1 MWQKLL
7 CKCSLHTT
15 NNGMIIVQEKSTN
28 QERKEK
34 MGKHKQKKIN
44 ANKKYERIKIRKI
57 IKRDKRT

>member
-1 MWQKLL
+1 
-7 CKCSLHTT
+7 
-15 NNGMIIVQEKSTN
+15 MINVQEKSTN

-34 MGKHKQKKIN
+34 MEKHKQKKIN

>member
-1 MWQKLL
+1 
-7 CKCSLHTT
+7 
-15 NNGMIIVQEKSTN
+15 MIIVQEKSTN

-44 ANKKYERIKIRKI
+44 VNKKYERIKIRKI

>member
-15 NNGMIIVQEKSTN
+15 NNGMINVQEKSTN

-34 MGKHKQKKIN
+34 MEKHKQKKIN